1 MMPTKQNTDAA
12 VRVNHV
18 SHRYGQ
24 TEALRDVS
32 LALPVGATVGLIGPD
47 GVGKSTLLS
56 LLAGVKII
64 QNGRVEVLGGD
75 MANPQV
81 RQDLSQRIAF
91 MPQGLGRNLYP
102 TLTVYENIEFHA
114 RLFGLNAQERKARIQ
129 RLLDATGL
137 APFPGR
143 AAGKLSGGM
152 KQKLSLCCALVHNPD
167 LLILDEPTTGVDPL
181 SRRQFWA
188 LVDALQQESAGMT
201 VMVATAYIEEAERF
215 AHLLA
220 MDEGRLLVNAP
231 TQEVMRQYGTDTL
244 EEAYIKMLP
253 SEKQQGSGG
262 LELTPFVPDP
272 ASPPA
277 IEAHGL
283 TKRFGKFTAVD
294 NVSFRIEKGEI
305 FGFLGSNG
313 CGKSTTMKMLTGLLP
328 ATEGEAELLGR
339 PVDAGG
345 MSTRLR
351 VGYMSQAFSL
361 YEELSVRQ
369 NLLLHAQLYQ
379 MQSAPGKQAVADAL
393 RQFDLSEVADT
404 KPASLSLGMRQRLQ
418 LAAACLHKP
427 EVLILDE
434 PTSGVDPA
442 ARDMF
447 WRHLLK
453 LSRQDKITIFISTHF
468 MNEAARCDRI
478 SFMHRG
484 RVLAVG
490 TPAELTERQHAPDLE
505 EAFVQYLLDD
515 EKAEHAARSDG
526 LNLSGQTESA
536 ARPSEAAAPK
546 QSFPE
551 NGKACSDGLSEEN
564 RPSEPAAAFCTD
576 DAKTMQ
582 TLPASEGLAAKAAR
596 IVRADQQADGR
607 QALPSAAADAQDTL
621 RSDGLSAEN
630 RPSEEVAVE
639 QQSLSESEATLSDGQ
654 STENRPSE
662 QTTIKPSLPESEAI
676 LSDGL
681 STENRP
687 SEEVA
692 VGQQSL
698 SESEATLSD
707 GQSTENRPSEK
718 ATAKPSLPEN
728 AAMLSDGL
736 STENRPSEKTTIKP
750 SLPENKAAF
759 SDGLDAASRQ
769 HTDSLKYWFATVF
782 TFAMRE
788 GKELL
793 RDKIR
798 LFFAVLGPVILMAA
812 LSWSISFDVQNLTFA
827 VLDRD
832 QSSESRA
839 LTEYFSGSRYFIEQP
854 PLDSDAEIDRV
865 LKSAQTQLVI
875 DIPPGFGRDL
885 LRGSRPEVGFYIDG
899 SAPFNGENIKA
910 YVGGILSLYTQD
922 KIRATGLP
930 LSLQPAAGVEARFM
944 YNQDF
949 KSMYAVAPGIMMLVL
964 MLIPA
969 MMTAIG
975 VVREREIGS
984 IANLYASPAS
994 VPQYLIGKQ
1003 LPYIAVGAVNYLALL
1018 LMMIFWFQV
1027 PLKGSF
1033 MALSLGT
1040 LLIVC
1045 VSTALGLLVSSF
1057 VRSQVAAIFVTAI
1070 ITLIP
1075 TINYSGFLYPI
1086 STMTGSAY
1094 WIGTIF
1100 PASWYLKISVG
1111 TFTKGLGMADL
1122 QQEFWVLA
1130 AAFCVLLLVA
1140 CMLLKK
1146 QEK

>member
-1 MMPTKQNTDAA
+1 MDMNKPTPA
-12 VRVNHV
+12 VIVKAV
-18 SHRYGQ
+18 SHRYGK

-32 LALPVGATVGLIGPD
+32 FALPAGATVGLIGPD

-56 LLAGVKII
+56 LIAGVKII
-64 QNGRVEVLGGD
+64 QAGSVNVLGGD
-75 MANPQV
+75 MADKQA
-81 RQDLSQRIAF
+81 RQALSHRIAF

-102 TLTVYENIEFHA
+102 TLSVYENIDFHA

-137 APFPGR
+137 APFPER

-188 LVDALQQESAGMT
+188 LVDELQKESRGMT
-201 VMVATAYIEEAERF
+201 VIVATAYIEEAERF

-220 MDEGRLLVNAP
+220 MDDGKLLVNAP
-231 TQEVMRQYGTDTL
+231 TQEVMRQYGVNTL

-262 LELTPFVPDP
+262 LAITPFVPDP

-277 IEAHGL
+277 MEAHGL
-283 TKRFGKFTAVD
+283 TKRFGDFTAVD

-328 ATEGEAELLGR
+328 ATEGEAELLGK
-339 PVDAGG
+339 PIDAGG
-345 MSTRLR
+345 MAVRMR

-379 MQSAPGKQAVADAL
+379 MPDAAGKQAVADAL
-393 RQFDLSEVADT
+393 AQFDLAEVADT
-404 KPASLSLGMRQRLQ
+404 RPADLSLGMRQRLQ

-526 LNLSGQTESA
+526 LNLSGKPENA
-536 ARPSEAAAPK
+536 GRPSEKAAAE
-546 QSFPE
+546 QSLPE
-551 NGKACSDGLSEEN
+551 SGKALSDGLGAEN
-564 RPSEPAAAFCTD
+564 RPSETAATFRTD
-576 DAKTMQ
+576 DDKIMQ

-607 QALPSAAADAQDTL
+607 QTLSYVYDTQDKL
-621 RSDGLSAEN
+621 FSDGLSEEN
-630 RPSEEVAVE
+630 RPSEEITVH
-639 QQSLSESEATLSDGQ
+639 QQHLSENEA
-654 STENRPSE
+654 
-662 QTTIKPSLPESEAI
+662 A

-681 STENRP
+681 HEEGRP
-687 SEEVA
+687 SEEVS
-692 VGQQSL
+692 VHQQHL
-698 SESEATLSD
+698 SENEAARSD
-707 GQSTENRPSEK
+707 GLREEGRPSEK
-718 ATAKPSLPEN
+718 QAPE
-728 AAMLSDGL
+728 APA
-736 STENRPSEKTTIKP
+736 P
-750 SLPENKAAF
+750 
-759 SDGLDAASRQ
+759 

-798 LFFAVLGPVILMAA
+798 LFFAVLGPVILMSA

-839 LTEYFSGSRYFIEQP
+839 LTEYFAGSRYFVEQP
-854 PLDSDAEIDRV
+854 PLNSAADIDRV
-865 LKSAQTQLVI
+865 LKSAQTKLVI
-875 DIPPGFGRDL
+875 DIPSGFGRDL
-885 LRGSRPEVGFYIDG
+885 LRGNKPEVGFYVDG
-899 SAPFNGENIKA
+899 SAPFNAENIKA
-910 YVGGILSLYTQD
+910 YVGGILSLYAQD
-922 KIRATGLP
+922 QIRATGLP
-930 LSLQPAAGVEARFM
+930 IALQPAAGVEARFM

-1018 LMMIFWFQV
+1018 LMMLFWFQV

-1130 AAFCVLLLVA
+1130 AAFCVLLLAA

>member
-1 MMPTKQNTDAA
+1 MDMNKPTSA
-12 VRVNHV
+12 VIVKAV
-18 SHRYGQ
+18 SHRYGK

-32 LALPVGATVGLIGPD
+32 FALPAGATVGLIGPD

-56 LLAGVKII
+56 LIAGVKII
-64 QNGRVEVLGGD
+64 QAGSVNVLGGD
-75 MANPQV
+75 MADKQA
-81 RQDLSQRIAF
+81 RQALSHRIAF

-102 TLTVYENIEFHA
+102 TLSVYENIDFHA

-137 APFPGR
+137 APFPER

-188 LVDALQQESAGMT
+188 LVDELQKESRGMT
-201 VMVATAYIEEAERF
+201 VIVATAYIEEAERF

-220 MDEGRLLVNAP
+220 MDDGKLLVNAP
-231 TQEVMRQYGTDTL
+231 TQEVMRQYGVNTL

-262 LELTPFVPDP
+262 LAITPFVPDP

-277 IEAHGL
+277 MEAHGL
-283 TKRFGKFTAVD
+283 TKRFGDFTAVD

-328 ATEGEAELLGR
+328 ATEGEAELLGK
-339 PVDAGG
+339 PIDAGG
-345 MSTRLR
+345 MAVRMR

-369 NLLLHAQLYQ
+369 NLILHAQLYQ
-379 MQSAPGKQAVADAL
+379 MPDAAGKQAVADAL
-393 RQFDLSEVADT
+393 VQFDLAEVADT
-404 KPASLSLGMRQRLQ
+404 RPADLSLGMRQRLQ

-515 EKAEHAARSDG
+515 EQAEHAARSDG
-526 LNLSGQTESA
+526 LNLSGKPENA
-536 ARPSEAAAPK
+536 GRPSETAAAE
-546 QSFPE
+546 QSLPE
-551 NGKACSDGLSEEN
+551 SGKALSDGLGAEN
-564 RPSEPAAAFCTD
+564 RPSETAATFRTD
-576 DAKTMQ
+576 DDKIMQ

-607 QALPSAAADAQDTL
+607 QALPSAAADAQDKL
-621 RSDGLSAEN
+621 FSDGLHEEN
-630 RPSEEVAVE
+630 RPSEEVSVH
-639 QQSLSESEATLSDGQ
+639 QQHSSVNEA
-654 STENRPSE
+654 
-662 QTTIKPSLPESEAI
+662 A

-681 STENRP
+681 REESRP
-687 SEEVA
+687 SEEVS
-692 VGQQSL
+692 VHQQHL
-698 SESEATLSD
+698 SENEAALSD
-707 GQSTENRPSEK
+707 GLREENRPSEK
-718 ATAKPSLPEN
+718 QAPE
-728 AAMLSDGL
+728 APA
-736 STENRPSEKTTIKP
+736 P
-750 SLPENKAAF
+750 
-759 SDGLDAASRQ
+759 

-798 LFFAVLGPVILMAA
+798 LFFAVLGPVILMSA

-839 LTEYFSGSRYFIEQP
+839 LTEYFAGSRYFVEQP
-854 PLDSDAEIDRV
+854 PLDSAADIDRV
-865 LKSAQTQLVI
+865 LKSAQTKLVI

-885 LRGSRPEVGFYIDG
+885 LRGNKPEVGFYVDG
-899 SAPFNGENIKA
+899 SAPFNAENIKA
-910 YVGGILSLYTQD
+910 YVGGILSLYAQD
-922 KIRATGLP
+922 QIRATGLP
-930 LSLQPAAGVEARFM
+930 IALQPAAGVEARFM

-1003 LPYIAVGAVNYLALL
+1003 LPYIAVGSVNYLALL
-1018 LMMIFWFQV
+1018 LMMLFWFQV

-1130 AAFCVLLLVA
+1130 AAFCVLLLAA

>member
-328 ATEGEAELLGR
+328 ATEGEAELLGK

-662 QTTIKPSLPESEAI
+662 
-676 LSDGL
+676 
-681 STENRP
+681 
-687 SEEVA
+687 
-692 VGQQSL
+692 
-698 SESEATLSD
+698 
-707 GQSTENRPSEK
+707 K

-1003 LPYIAVGAVNYLALL
+1003 LPYILVGAVNYLALL

-1033 MALSLGT
+1033 AALSLGT
-1040 LLIVC
+1040 FLMVC

-1086 STMTGSAY
+1086 STMTGTAY
-1094 WIGTIF
+1094 WVGTIF
-1100 PASWYLKISVG
+1100 PASWYMRISVG
-1111 TFTKGLGMADL
+1111 TFTKGLGMAEL
-1122 QQEFWVLA
+1122 KPEFWVLA
-1130 AAFCVLLLVA
+1130 AAFCVLLLAA
-1140 CMLLKK
+1140 CVLLKK

>member
-1 MMPTKQNTDAA
+1 MDMNKPTPA
-12 VRVNHV
+12 VIVNAV
-18 SHRYGQ
+18 SHRYGK

-32 LALPVGATVGLIGPD
+32 FALPAGATVGLIGPD

-64 QNGRVEVLGGD
+64 QSGQVNVLGGN
-75 MANPQV
+75 MADKQA
-81 RQDLSQRIAF
+81 RQALSHRIAF

-102 TLTVYENIEFHA
+102 TLSVYENIDFHA

-137 APFPGR
+137 APFPER

-188 LVDALQQESAGMT
+188 LVDELQKESLGMT
-201 VMVATAYIEEAERF
+201 VIVATAYIEEAERF

-220 MDEGRLLVNAP
+220 MDDGKLLVNAP
-231 TQEVMRQYGTDTL
+231 TQEVMRQYGVNTL

-262 LELTPFVPDP
+262 LAITPFVPDP

-277 IEAHGL
+277 MEAHGL
-283 TKRFGKFTAVD
+283 TKRFGDFTAVD

-328 ATEGEAELLGR
+328 ATEGEAELLGK
-339 PVDAGG
+339 PIDAGG
-345 MSTRLR
+345 MAVRMR

-379 MQSAPGKQAVADAL
+379 MPAAAGKQAVADAL
-393 RQFDLSEVADT
+393 VQFDLAEVADT
-404 KPASLSLGMRQRLQ
+404 RPADLSLGMRQRLQ

-515 EKAEHAARSDG
+515 EKAEHAAHSDG
-526 LNLSGQTESA
+526 LNLSGKPESA
-536 ARPSEAAAPK
+536 GRPSEKAAAE
-546 QSFPE
+546 QSLPE
-551 NGKACSDGLSEEN
+551 SGKALSDGLGAEN
-564 RPSEPAAAFCTD
+564 RPSETAATFRTD
-576 DAKTMQ
+576 DDKAKQ

-607 QALPSAAADAQDTL
+607 QTLSYVYDTQDKL
-621 RSDGLSAEN
+621 FSDGLSEEN
-630 RPSEEVAVE
+630 RPSEEITVH
-639 QQSLSESEATLSDGQ
+639 QQHLSENKATLSDGL
-654 STENRPSE
+654 R
-662 QTTIKPSLPESEAI
+662 
-676 LSDGL
+676 
-681 STENRP
+681 
-687 SEEVA
+687 EE
-692 VGQQSL
+692 GRS
-698 SESEATLSD
+698 
-707 GQSTENRPSEK
+707 
-718 ATAKPSLPEN
+718 
-728 AAMLSDGL
+728 
-736 STENRPSEKTTIKP
+736 SEKTAVKP
-750 SLPENKAAF
+750 SQFESNQAPVP
-759 SDGLDAASRQ
+759 

-798 LFFAVLGPVILMAA
+798 LFFAVLGPVILMSA

-839 LTEYFSGSRYFIEQP
+839 LTEYFAGSRYFVEQP
-854 PLDSDAEIDRV
+854 PLNSAADIDRV
-865 LKSAQTQLVI
+865 LKSAQTKLVI
-875 DIPPGFGRDL
+875 DIPSGFGRDL
-885 LRGSRPEVGFYIDG
+885 LRGNKPEVGFYVDG
-899 SAPFNGENIKA
+899 SAPFNAENIKA
-910 YVGGILSLYTQD
+910 YVGGILSLYAQD
-922 KIRATGLP
+922 QIRATGLP
-930 LSLQPAAGVEARFM
+930 IALQPAAGVEARFM

-1003 LPYIAVGAVNYLALL
+1003 LPYIAVGSVNYLALL
-1018 LMMIFWFQV
+1018 LMMLFWFQV

-1130 AAFCVLLLVA
+1130 AAFCVLLLAA
-1140 CMLLKK
+1140 CVLLKK

>member
-313 CGKSTTMKMLTGLLP
+313 CGKSTTMKMLTGLLEP
-328 ATEGEAELLGR
+328 SEGSARLLGH
-339 PVDAGG
+339 PTDAND
-345 MSTRLR
+345 MATRMR

-361 YEELSVRQ
+361 YEELSVRR
-369 NLLLHAQLYQ
+369 NLYLHAKLYQ
-379 MQSAPGKQAVADAL
+379 MPTDQARAAVNDALQQFELAEVADA
-393 RQFDLSEVADT
+393 
-404 KPASLSLGMRQRLQ
+404 KPAALSLGIRQRLQ
-418 LAAACLHKP
+418 LAAACLHRP

-447 WRHLLK
+447 WQYLLT
-453 LSRQDKITIFISTHF
+453 LSRRDKITLFVSTHF

-478 SFMHRG
+478 SLMHQG
-484 RVLAVG
+484 RVLDVG
-490 TPAELTERQHAPDLE
+490 TP
-505 EAFVQYLLDD
+505 
-515 EKAEHAARSDG
+515 
-526 LNLSGQTESA
+526 
-536 ARPSEAAAPK
+536 
-546 QSFPE
+546 
-551 NGKACSDGLSEEN
+551 
-564 RPSEPAAAFCTD
+564 
-576 DAKTMQ
+576 
-582 TLPASEGLAAKAAR
+582 
-596 IVRADQQADGR
+596 
-607 QALPSAAADAQDTL
+607 QALCA
-621 RSDGLSAEN
+621 
-630 RPSEEVAVE
+630 
-639 QQSLSESEATLSDGQ
+639 
-654 STENRPSE
+654 
-662 QTTIKPSLPESEAI
+662 
-676 LSDGL
+676 
-681 STENRP
+681 
-687 SEEVA
+687 
-692 VGQQSL
+692 
-698 SESEATLSD
+698 
-707 GQSTENRPSEK
+707 
-718 ATAKPSLPEN
+718 
-728 AAMLSDGL
+728 
-736 STENRPSEKTTIKP
+736 
-750 SLPENKAAF
+750 
-759 SDGLDAASRQ
+759 RQ
-769 HTDSLKYWFATVF
+769 HTDSLEEAFIAYLQQAESENPDNSHPAADTAHDDASGSLETAASKSNISGSLADGKHTPQSGLSGWLATVW
-782 TFAMRE
+782 TFAVRE
-788 GKELL
+788 GRELL
-793 RDKIR
+793 RDPVR
-798 LFFAVLGPVILMAA
+798 LFFALFGPVLLMMAA
-812 LSWSISFDVQNLTFA
+812 AVSVSFDVKDVRFA
-827 VLDRD
+827 VLDHD
-832 QSSESRA
+832 NTSLSRE
-839 LTEYFSGSRYFIEQP
+839 LTTYFEGSPYFKATP
-854 PLDSDAEIDRV
+854 PLHNEADIDRV
-865 LKSAQTQLVI
+865 LRGSQARLVVE
-875 DIPPGFGRDL
+875 IPAGFGRDM
-885 LRGSRPEVGFYIDG
+885 LRGEKPEVGFYIDG
-899 SAPFNGENIKA
+899 AMPFTGENIRA
-910 YVGGILSLYTQD
+910 FVQGIMADYG
-922 KIRATGLP
+922 RNR
-930 LSLQPAAGVEARFM
+930 LQAAGYSLDGAVAVEPRFI
-944 YNQDF
+944 YNPDF
-949 KSMYAVAPGIMMLVL
+949 KSIFAITPGMIMMAM
-964 MLIPA
+964 MLIPV
-969 MMTAIG
+969 MMTALG
-975 VVREREIGS
+975 VVREKEIGS
-984 IANLYASPAS
+984 ITNLYTSPAS
-994 VPQYLIGKQ
+994 VTQFLVGKQ
-1003 LPYIAVGAVNYLALL
+1003 LPYVALSMGSYLL
-1018 LMMIFWFQV
+1018 LVWLAVVVLAV
-1027 PLKGSF
+1027 PVKGSF
-1033 MALSLGT
+1033 WAMSVGALALIFAATAFG
-1040 LLIVC
+1040 LLI
-1045 VSTALGLLVSSF
+1045 SSF
-1057 VRSQVAAIFVTAI
+1057 VRSQVAAIFGSSIAAM
-1070 ITLIP
+1070 IP
-1075 TINYSGFLYPI
+1075 AMNFSGLLYPVSTLEGANYWLAWGFPSAWFQLI
-1086 STMTGSAY
+1086 SLG
-1094 WIGTIF
+1094 G
-1100 PASWYLKISVG
+1100 
-1111 TFTKGLGMADL
+1111 FTKGLG
-1122 QQEFWVLA
+1122 W
-1130 AAFCVLLLVA
+1130 AAFAPIYPVLLLFTLAYVA
-1140 CMLLKK
+1140 LASVLLKK
-1146 QEK
+1146 QER

>member
-662 QTTIKPSLPESEAI
+662 
-676 LSDGL
+676 
-681 STENRP
+681 
-687 SEEVA
+687 
-692 VGQQSL
+692 
-698 SESEATLSD
+698 
-707 GQSTENRPSEK
+707 K

-1003 LPYIAVGAVNYLALL
+1003 LPYILVGAVNYLALL

-1033 MALSLGT
+1033 AALSLGT
-1040 LLIVC
+1040 FLMVC

-1086 STMTGSAY
+1086 STMTGTAY
-1094 WIGTIF
+1094 WVGTIF
-1100 PASWYLKISVG
+1100 PASWYMRISVG

-1122 QQEFWVLA
+1122 QPEFWVLA
-1130 AAFCVLLLVA
+1130 AAFCVLLLAA
-1140 CMLLKK
+1140 CVLLKK

>member
-1 MMPTKQNTDAA
+1 MDMNKPTPA
-12 VRVNHV
+12 VIVNAV
-18 SHRYGQ
+18 SHRYGK

-32 LALPVGATVGLIGPD
+32 FALPAGATVGFIGPD

-56 LLAGVKII
+56 LIAGVKII
-64 QNGRVEVLGGD
+64 QSGQINVLGGD
-75 MANPQV
+75 MADKQA
-81 RQDLSQRIAF
+81 RQALSHRIAF

-102 TLTVYENIEFHA
+102 TLSVYENIDFHA

-137 APFPGR
+137 APFPER

-188 LVDALQQESAGMT
+188 LVDELQKESRGMT
-201 VMVATAYIEEAERF
+201 VIVATAYIEEAERF

-220 MDEGRLLVNAP
+220 MDDGKLLVNAP
-231 TQEVMRQYGTDTL
+231 TQEVMRQYGVNTL

-262 LELTPFVPDP
+262 LAITPFVPDP

-277 IEAHGL
+277 MEAHGL
-283 TKRFGKFTAVD
+283 TKRFGDFTAVD

-328 ATEGEAELLGR
+328 ATEGEAELLGK
-339 PVDAGG
+339 PIDAGG
-345 MSTRLR
+345 MAVRMR

-369 NLLLHAQLYQ
+369 NLILHAQLYQ
-379 MQSAPGKQAVADAL
+379 MPDAAGKQAVADAL
-393 RQFDLSEVADT
+393 VQFDLAEVADT
-404 KPASLSLGMRQRLQ
+404 RPADLSLGMRQRLQ

-526 LNLSGQTESA
+526 LNLSGKPENA
-536 ARPSEAAAPK
+536 GRPSEKAAAE
-546 QSFPE
+546 QSLPE
-551 NGKACSDGLSEEN
+551 SGKALSDGLGAEN
-564 RPSEPAAAFCTD
+564 RPSETAATFRTD
-576 DAKTMQ
+576 DDKIMQ

-607 QALPSAAADAQDTL
+607 QTLSYVSDTQDKL
-621 RSDGLSAEN
+621 FSDGLSEEN
-630 RPSEEVAVE
+630 RPSEEITVH
-639 QQSLSESEATLSDGQ
+639 QQHLSENKATLSDGL
-654 STENRPSE
+654 R
-662 QTTIKPSLPESEAI
+662 
-676 LSDGL
+676 
-681 STENRP
+681 
-687 SEEVA
+687 EE
-692 VGQQSL
+692 GRS
-698 SESEATLSD
+698 
-707 GQSTENRPSEK
+707 
-718 ATAKPSLPEN
+718 
-728 AAMLSDGL
+728 
-736 STENRPSEKTTIKP
+736 SEKTAVKP
-750 SLPENKAAF
+750 SQFESNQAPVP
-759 SDGLDAASRQ
+759 

-798 LFFAVLGPVILMAA
+798 LFFAVLGPVILMSA

-839 LTEYFSGSRYFIEQP
+839 LTEYFAGSRYFVEQP
-854 PLDSDAEIDRV
+854 PLNSAADIDRV
-865 LKSAQTQLVI
+865 LKSAQTKLVI

-885 LRGSRPEVGFYIDG
+885 LRGNKPEVGFYVDG
-899 SAPFNGENIKA
+899 SAPFNAENIKA
-910 YVGGILSLYTQD
+910 YVGGILSLYAQD
-922 KIRATGLP
+922 QIRATGLP
-930 LSLQPAAGVEARFM
+930 IALQPAAGVEARFM

>member
-1 MMPTKQNTDAA
+1 MD
-12 VRVNHV
+12 
-18 SHRYGQ
+18 
-24 TEALRDVS
+24 
-32 LALPVGATVGLIGPD
+32 D
-47 GVGKSTLLS
+47 GK
-56 LLAGVKII
+56 
-64 QNGRVEVLGGD
+64 
-75 MANPQV
+75 
-81 RQDLSQRIAF
+81 
-91 MPQGLGRNLYP
+91 
-102 TLTVYENIEFHA
+102 
-114 RLFGLNAQERKARIQ
+114 
-129 RLLDATGL
+129 
-137 APFPGR
+137 
-143 AAGKLSGGM
+143 
-152 KQKLSLCCALVHNPD
+152 
-167 LLILDEPTTGVDPL
+167 
-181 SRRQFWA
+181 
-188 LVDALQQESAGMT
+188 
-201 VMVATAYIEEAERF
+201 
-215 AHLLA
+215 
-220 MDEGRLLVNAP
+220 LLVNAP
-231 TQEVMRQYGTDTL
+231 TQEVMRQYGVNTL

-262 LELTPFVPDP
+262 LAITPFVPDP

-277 IEAHGL
+277 MEAHGL
-283 TKRFGKFTAVD
+283 TKRFGDFTAVD

-328 ATEGEAELLGR
+328 ATEGEAELLGK
-339 PVDAGG
+339 PIDAGG
-345 MSTRLR
+345 MAVRMR

-379 MQSAPGKQAVADAL
+379 MPDAAGKQAVADAL
-393 RQFDLSEVADT
+393 AQFDLAEVADT
-404 KPASLSLGMRQRLQ
+404 RPADLSLGMRQRLQ

-526 LNLSGQTESA
+526 LNLSGKPENA
-536 ARPSEAAAPK
+536 GRPSEKAAAE
-546 QSFPE
+546 QSLPE
-551 NGKACSDGLSEEN
+551 SGKALSDGLGAEN
-564 RPSEPAAAFCTD
+564 RPSETAATFRTD
-576 DAKTMQ
+576 DDKIMQ

-607 QALPSAAADAQDTL
+607 QTLSYVYDTQDKL
-621 RSDGLSAEN
+621 FSDGLSEEN
-630 RPSEEVAVE
+630 RPSEEITVH
-639 QQSLSESEATLSDGQ
+639 QQHLSENEA
-654 STENRPSE
+654 
-662 QTTIKPSLPESEAI
+662 A

-681 STENRP
+681 HEEGRP
-687 SEEVA
+687 SEEVS
-692 VGQQSL
+692 VHQQHL
-698 SESEATLSD
+698 SENEAARSD
-707 GQSTENRPSEK
+707 GLREEGRPSEK
-718 ATAKPSLPEN
+718 QAPE
-728 AAMLSDGL
+728 APA
-736 STENRPSEKTTIKP
+736 P
-750 SLPENKAAF
+750 
-759 SDGLDAASRQ
+759 

-798 LFFAVLGPVILMAA
+798 LFFAVLGPVILMSA

-839 LTEYFSGSRYFIEQP
+839 LTEYFAGSRYFVEQP
-854 PLDSDAEIDRV
+854 PLNSAADIDRV
-865 LKSAQTQLVI
+865 LKSAQTKLVI
-875 DIPPGFGRDL
+875 DIPSGFGRDL
-885 LRGSRPEVGFYIDG
+885 LRGNKPEVGFYVDG
-899 SAPFNGENIKA
+899 SAPFNAENIKA
-910 YVGGILSLYTQD
+910 YVGGILSLYAQD
-922 KIRATGLP
+922 QIRATGLP
-930 LSLQPAAGVEARFM
+930 IALQPAAGVEARFM

-1018 LMMIFWFQV
+1018 LMMLFWFQV

-1130 AAFCVLLLVA
+1130 AAFCVLLLAA

>member
-328 ATEGEAELLGR
+328 ATEGEAELLGK
-339 PVDAGG
+339 PIDAGG
-345 MSTRLR
+345 MAVRMR

-379 MQSAPGKQAVADAL
+379 MPAAAGKQAVADAL
-393 RQFDLSEVADT
+393 VQFDLAEVADT
-404 KPASLSLGMRQRLQ
+404 RPADLSLGMRQRLQ

-526 LNLSGQTESA
+526 LNLSGKPENA
-536 ARPSEAAAPK
+536 GRPSETAAAE
-546 QSFPE
+546 QSLPE
-551 NGKACSDGLSEEN
+551 SGKALSDGLGAEN
-564 RPSEPAAAFCTD
+564 RPSETAATFRTD
-576 DAKTMQ
+576 DDKAKQ

-607 QALPSAAADAQDTL
+607 QTLPYVSDTQDKL
-621 RSDGLSAEN
+621 LSDGLHEGN
-630 RPSEEVAVE
+630 RPSEEIAVR
-639 QQSLSESEATLSDGQ
+639 QQNVSENEA
-654 STENRPSE
+654 
-662 QTTIKPSLPESEAI
+662 A

-681 STENRP
+681 HEEGRPSEEIAVHQQHLSENEAALSDGLHEEGRP
-687 SEEVA
+687 SEEVS
-692 VGQQSL
+692 VHQQHS
-698 SESEATLSD
+698 SVNEAALSD
-707 GQSTENRPSEK
+707 GLREESRPSEEVSVHQQHLSENEAALSDGLREENRPSEK
-718 ATAKPSLPEN
+718 SAVKPSQFETNQAP
-728 AAMLSDGL
+728 A
-736 STENRPSEKTTIKP
+736 P
-750 SLPENKAAF
+750 
-759 SDGLDAASRQ
+759 

-798 LFFAVLGPVILMAA
+798 LFFAVLGPVILMSA

-839 LTEYFSGSRYFIEQP
+839 LTEYFAGSRYFVEQP
-854 PLDSDAEIDRV
+854 PLDSATDIDRV
-865 LKSAQTQLVI
+865 LKSAQTKLVI

-885 LRGSRPEVGFYIDG
+885 LRGNKPELGFYVDG
-899 SAPFNGENIKA
+899 SAPFNAENIKA
-910 YVGGILSLYTQD
+910 YVGGILSLYAQD
-922 KIRATGLP
+922 QIRATGLP
-930 LSLQPAAGVEARFM
+930 IALQPAAGVEARFM

>member
-1 MMPTKQNTDAA
+1 
-12 VRVNHV
+12 
-18 SHRYGQ
+18 
-24 TEALRDVS
+24 
-32 LALPVGATVGLIGPD
+32 
-47 GVGKSTLLS
+47 
-56 LLAGVKII
+56 
-64 QNGRVEVLGGD
+64 
-75 MANPQV
+75 
-81 RQDLSQRIAF
+81 
-91 MPQGLGRNLYP
+91 
-102 TLTVYENIEFHA
+102 
-114 RLFGLNAQERKARIQ
+114 
-129 RLLDATGL
+129 
-137 APFPGR
+137 
-143 AAGKLSGGM
+143 
-152 KQKLSLCCALVHNPD
+152 
-167 LLILDEPTTGVDPL
+167 
-181 SRRQFWA
+181 
-188 LVDALQQESAGMT
+188 
-201 VMVATAYIEEAERF
+201 
-215 AHLLA
+215 
-220 MDEGRLLVNAP
+220 
-231 TQEVMRQYGTDTL
+231 
-244 EEAYIKMLP
+244 
-253 SEKQQGSGG
+253 
-262 LELTPFVPDP
+262 
-272 ASPPA
+272 
-277 IEAHGL
+277 
-283 TKRFGKFTAVD
+283 
-294 NVSFRIEKGEI
+294 
-305 FGFLGSNG
+305 
-313 CGKSTTMKMLTGLLP
+313 
-328 ATEGEAELLGR
+328 
-339 PVDAGG
+339 
-345 MSTRLR
+345 
-351 VGYMSQAFSL
+351 
-361 YEELSVRQ
+361 
-369 NLLLHAQLYQ
+369 
-379 MQSAPGKQAVADAL
+379 
-393 RQFDLSEVADT
+393 
-404 KPASLSLGMRQRLQ
+404 
-418 LAAACLHKP
+418 
-427 EVLILDE
+427 
-434 PTSGVDPA
+434 
-442 ARDMF
+442 
-447 WRHLLK
+447 
-453 LSRQDKITIFISTHF
+453 
-468 MNEAARCDRI
+468 
-478 SFMHRG
+478 
-484 RVLAVG
+484 
-490 TPAELTERQHAPDLE
+490 
-505 EAFVQYLLDD
+505 
-515 EKAEHAARSDG
+515 
-526 LNLSGQTESA
+526 
-536 ARPSEAAAPK
+536 
-546 QSFPE
+546 
-551 NGKACSDGLSEEN
+551 
-564 RPSEPAAAFCTD
+564 
-576 DAKTMQ
+576 
-582 TLPASEGLAAKAAR
+582 
-596 IVRADQQADGR
+596 
-607 QALPSAAADAQDTL
+607 
-621 RSDGLSAEN
+621 
-630 RPSEEVAVE
+630 
-639 QQSLSESEATLSDGQ
+639 
-654 STENRPSE
+654 
-662 QTTIKPSLPESEAI
+662 
-676 LSDGL
+676 
-681 STENRP
+681 
-687 SEEVA
+687 
-692 VGQQSL
+692 
-698 SESEATLSD
+698 
-707 GQSTENRPSEK
+707 
-718 ATAKPSLPEN
+718 
-728 AAMLSDGL
+728 MLSDGL

-1003 LPYIAVGAVNYLALL
+1003 LPYILVGAVNYLALL

-1033 MALSLGT
+1033 AALSLGT
-1040 LLIVC
+1040 FLMVC

-1086 STMTGSAY
+1086 STMTGTAY
-1094 WIGTIF
+1094 WVGTIF
-1100 PASWYLKISVG
+1100 PASWYMRISVG

-1130 AAFCVLLLVA
+1130 AAFCVLLLAA